1 MATQQRV
8 EKIREAIKQ
17 EASDIIRNM
26 KDPRIGFV
34 TVTDA
39 EVSRDLRHVKI
50 YVSVL
55 GDEESKRSS
64 LEGLERA
71 TGYIRTEIGQ
81 RVRLR
86 YTPEI
91 VFRWDGSLER
101 GARIDQILQELKAEE
116 KGSDTDAKD
125 DGEDENPS
133 SSSPSEG
140 AGEDI

>member
-133 SSSPSEG
+133 SSSSSEG